1 MYLAVGGC
9 AGVDVSSTWEGA
21 LLAGSGVWLMVR
33 GVAVKAGGTQGDCAC
48 CERGAWEVVKGGV
61 SVGPEVTC
69 GRALATSATGGGRT
83 GRVALAPTERATTV
97 AVTAGTP
104 LIARAALAP
113 EGGRGRG
120 VAVTGMRVWWLVERG
135 PVVVLAVSQ
144 LVG

>member
-1 MYLAVGGC
+1 MYLVVGGC
-9 AGVDVSSTWEGA
+9 AGGVTWEGA

-33 GVAVKAGGTQGDCAC
+33 GVAVKGAQRECASC
-48 CERGAWEVVKGGV
+48 VRGAWEEVTGGV
-61 SVGPEVTC
+61 SVVPEVIC

-83 GRVALAPTERATTV
+83 GRVALGLTERATTV

-104 LIARAALAP
+104 LMARAALAP

-120 VAVTGMRVWWLVERG
+120 VAVTGMRVWWLVG
-135 PVVVLAVSQ
+135 SGAVAVLAVSK